1 MKSRF
6 LASLTVALTL
16 LLGLVSSNLLAQI
29 TSASSVKFYLKSFN
43 QDGGMV
49 NPGWRSSTTAG
60 EDTVGHLVNVRAS
73 FDASQPLTSADYTIS
88 FPAGTVL
95 QASAKDSVYIQ
106 YTEAGSTAP
115 VEVKVDASKIT
126 ITAGNDTSGY
136 SSTIIPSI
144 KITDNNTW
152 STTKQVQITFYK
164 GIYFGKSVLNANVG
178 VSGSA
183 SKKMKFGVLHSITPG
198 NVTYYDSTNFY
209 VVNDKAST
217 VRLNSSVT
225 SILDNGYFP
234 NGDSLVILDRFGN
247 FVPNWGG
254 VANVDTLR
262 ISVASKTT
270 VGQFLATPQFNTANL
285 PFTNNFLKF
294 SSDSTN
300 IIFVSQTDLNG
311 GQNDPAALT
320 YSNDDMYHVVQHTG
334 ATGND
339 FKKAVIIF
347 LGQNPG
353 LQTAP
358 ASGATAGVK
367 FDAVSGLDT
376 VRFTYTIAGT
386 NAAVGTL
393 LNTPAGNATYVT
405 RSVSTASTAI
415 GSLTM
420 SFTPSGATYN
430 GSTIGQGG
438 AWTMTLK
445 NVFGD
450 PFNAQ
455 TVGTGTD
462 SVRIIFKYRRSGAVN
477 ATMTSLLQ
485 AGGQITSQYTR
496 AASRLYD
503 GTLTAGTFSTVSG
516 GEYGV
521 KMKGLATT
529 AAGVVTL
536 TGAKYMGTTSHP
548 QRDSIYV
555 VAYAWNSPSVRD
567 SFLINVE
574 PSYPAYFDLDTL
586 SANLTTANNANQVI
600 KGAVIPAELPIFA
613 LDTAYNRV
621 SNLELNTGSNFLT
634 NVSVDGVNIP
644 AINFLMDGRDPV
656 GYAKGIDSLSLD
668 SLRIGGRAGLGAPM
682 TATLKKDDSFIY
694 GYDFTRAD
702 SSRINLG
709 GTGAA
714 KMGLRLQYTGWRRI
728 TMQWK
733 TGTVGGAYTAGDV
746 TKSLD
751 LGLFNLQS
759 TSLIDSVTAVDVVDQ
774 ASPADSVGQI
784 LQRVVQ
790 FTTGSGEALGPNR
803 ADSLI
808 FVKFINLPS
817 GAGIPAGSI
826 NKDSVK
832 VSVDNVT
839 YYSALDVKGG
849 TEADDSLAVLVPMDI
864 PATTATTVYIRI
876 GGFVNPTQ
884 SDTTYGVKVATEA
897 SPVWASKAAAWTVN
911 DGGFATMKI
920 VARDSVTTDITTKTL
935 STVTGLG
942 SYATAV
948 ANSAFY
954 FKVVLADKYSNILN
968 SASSA
973 TKTFKAKSVDSTATG
988 GSLAI
993 QQIWDGSNPGSYTNS
1008 KGLYDTLTVKTDSI
1022 NNSTSKYVVIDSI
1035 KVTPAMAGSYYLVL
1049 SDNGSAAKDSILLTV
1064 KGTVSGSISVVSPL
1078 GKQTITKGATCDS
1091 ALTVKLYDVLG
1102 NALADSVVT
1111 FAAVTGNVTFVDSN
1125 GVAVTAPNDT
1135 IMVKTNAM
1143 GVATV
1148 KAKAGT
1154 TGDSIAVAVYNTN
1167 SSVTRKYFTF
1177 NTTAASNL
1185 GPTSIAF
1192 VTKPDSVSPDTV
1204 AAKSVVVKV
1213 KDEDGVKKVKLMV
1226 STYTLTLGT
1235 DNKFTK
1241 SATSVD
1247 TTVWDSTMKS
1257 TKPDSTN
1264 VTFSI
1269 AKKAL
1274 GSLVEYSVAAYDA
1287 NDSMTTSASQMFVV
1301 GAKRG
1306 KSNLLT
1312 AATDVADIM
1321 RLVYLVLGYATPGTI
1336 DWFGLDLNNDGAFT
1350 GDQDL
1355 VTILNIWKGTATLA
1369 STGEQQTRT
1378 AKASLS
1384 FKETDKANAS
1394 LFIDLE
1400 NKGELSYAEFQVKYD
1415 VTKYTMGEVS
1425 RTERIDQN
1433 IQVVYNN
1440 HKDTGILQIIVLN
1453 LQGRGITSGSGAIL
1467 SVPVVALNGKFD
1479 GSGEISLL
1487 SVGFEQNVQSELS
1500 KEVLSPKASL
1510 PKAFALGQNYPNPFN
1525 PSTTVAYDIPE
1536 GKEVQ
1541 VRLNIYNV
1549 RGQLVRTLVNE
1560 VKSEGS
1566 YQVQWDGSSNNG
1578 QKVSSGV
1585 YFYRLVAGE
1594 FNQTRKMVILK

>member
-88 FPAGTVL
+88 FPAGTVV
-95 QASAKDSVYIQ
+95 QPTAKDSVYIQ

-254 VANVDTLR
+254 VANIDTLR

-270 VGQFLATPQFNTANL
+270 VGQFLATPQFTTANL

-294 SSDSTN
+294 SSDSTS
-300 IIFVSQTDLNG
+300 IIFVSQTDGNG
-311 GQNDPAALT
+311 GQNVDAGLA

-347 LGQNPG
+347 LGEEAA
-353 LQTAP
+353 LQAAP

-367 FDAVSGLDT
+367 FDAVSTTDT

-393 LNTPAGNATYVT
+393 LNTPAGNVTYTT
-405 RSVSTASTAI
+405 RSVSTASTTI
-415 GSLTM
+415 GSLAISTVP
-420 SFTPSGATYN
+420 TGTTYN
-430 GSTIGQGG
+430 GGTLCSG
-438 AWTMTLK
+438 AVWKMTLK

-462 SVRIIFKYRRSGAVN
+462 SIRIIFKYRRSGAVN

-503 GTLTAGTFSTVSG
+503 GALTAGTFTTVSG

-521 KMKGLATT
+521 KMKGLATD
-529 AAGVVTL
+529 ASGVVTL

-548 QRDSIYV
+548 QNDSIYV

-586 SANLTTANNANQVI
+586 SANLTAANNANQVI
-600 KGAVIPAELPIFA
+600 KGAVIPRDLPVFA

-621 SNLELNTGSNFLT
+621 SNLNLSTGGAATYLGSIRNQNENL
-634 NVSVDGVNIP
+634 P
-644 AINFLMDGRDPV
+644 MINLLVDGRDPL
-656 GYAKGIDSLSLD
+656 GYESATSPDSIKLD
-668 SLRIGGRAGLGAPM
+668 SLQIAARAGI
-682 TATLKKDDSFIY
+682 TATALKDSSFIY
-694 GYDFTRAD
+694 GYDFARAD
-702 SSRINLG
+702 SSRINFG
-709 GTGAA
+709 GTGNA
-714 KMGLRLQYTGWRRI
+714 KMGLRLMYTGWRRV

-759 TSLIDSVTAVDVVDQ
+759 PSLIDSVTAVDVVDQ
-774 ASPADSVGQI
+774 ASPADSVGQVM
-784 LQRVVQ
+784 QRVVQ
-790 FTTGSGEALGPNR
+790 FTAGIGEAIGPNR
-803 ADSLI
+803 GDSLI
-808 FVKFINLPS
+808 FVKFINLPA
-817 GAGIPAGSI
+817 GAGIPEASI

-839 YYSALDVKGG
+839 FYSALDVKGG
-849 TEADDSLAVLVPMDI
+849 AEADDSLAVLVPMDI
-864 PATTATTVYIRI
+864 PCTAATTIYIRI

-1143 GVATV
+1143 GIATV

-1185 GPTSIAF
+1185 GPTTFAF
-1192 VTKPDSVSPDTV
+1192 VTKPDSVSPDTA

-1213 KDEDGVKKVKLMV
+1213 TDRDGVKKVKLMV

-1274 GSLVEYSVAAYDA
+1274 GSMVEYSVAAYDA